1 MFRAL
6 VAALALT
13 AASASANANA
23 GFETGASLLAHCELP
38 NLEICL
44 GYVAGIADAMDSG
57 HDAIGGWRA
66 CVPTG
71 TANAEIQN
79 VVIQTLRRHPETR
92 HYLASGLVAFALN
105 QAFPCPE

>member
-13 AASASANANA
+13 AVSASASANA

-38 NLEICL
+38 NPEICL

-57 HDAIGGWRA
+57 HDAIHGWRA

-79 VVIQTLRRHPETR
+79 VVIQTLRRHSETR